1 MKSFEKNI
9 SKDQVKD
16 TGMVVV
22 LVLLVLGYLTNNN
35 TYYFIS
41 IVLLIIDMI
50 VPKLFTPFAV
60 IWFGVSKILGNI
72 TSKIILT
79 VIFFTIVWPI
89 AMLRKIMGKD
99 SLQLRL
105 FKKNSD
111 SVFKVRNYT
120 YKAEDLEKPY

>member
-1 MKSFEKNI
+1 MKGLAKTI
-9 SKDQVKD
+9 SKDQSKD

-22 LVLLVLGYLTNNN
+22 LVLMLLGYFYKNN
-35 TYYFIS
+35 TFYLLS
-41 IVLLIIDMI
+41 IILLVIDMI
-50 VPKLFTPFAV
+50 VPSIFTPMAF
-60 IWFGVSKILGNI
+60 IWFGFSKILGNI

-79 VIFFTIVWPI
+79 IIFYIIVWPI

-105 FKKNSD
+105 FKKNSG
-111 SVFKVRNYT
+111 SVFKARNYT